1 MLLSRL
7 TRYTRKVYSNLTFLE
22 PLIARMVQ
30 DDPSKRPNMDEVVA
44 SFKET
49 LSKLS
54 SRQLRARL
62 VDRQDSTIVNFFK
75 DLHHVSFRTVP
86 FLLTRRPALP
96 SPKV

>member
-1 MLLSRL
+1 M
-7 TRYTRKVYSNLTFLE
+7 TFLE

-30 DDPSKRPNMDEVVA
+30 DDPSQRPSMAEVVA
-44 SFKET
+44 SFKEI